1 MVAAGA
7 TKEAKQAKKEAEE
20 LAKPPPMTAEEMEKY
35 REKVEVMFE
44 QLLQRIS
51 LMDQIADRTEIMCD
65 KMEACEENLQKL
77 ESKEWGTFVEMGIV
91 GEGEG
96 DPGTMYDD
104 YMKKCREADG
114 AKSSK
119 GRPTTGYRP
128 HHVHRLKQFAP
139 PAKKEYTTV
148 YDAET
153 ESCKL
158 VTWEEYLIISKAKK
172 VEYTTIYDAATQSCK
187 LVTWE
192 EYLKTYK
199 AKKMEYTTVYD
210 TKTQS
215 CKLVTWEEYLR
226 TNKAPPCSNYV
237 TVYNP
242 YTEEVDLLFWSQ
254 YICLGLYAEDVA
266 ARKKS

>member
-44 QLLQRIS
+44 HLLQRIS
-51 LMDQIADRTEIMCD
+51 LMDQLADRTEIMCD

-77 ESKEWGTFVEMGIV
+77 ESQEWETFVEMGII

-104 YMKKCREADG
+104 YMKKCRG
-114 AKSSK
+114 AAGAQ
-119 GRPTTGYRP
+119 GRPATGYRP

-172 VEYTTIYDAATQSCK
+172 VEYTTVYDAATQSCK
-187 LVTWE
+187 LVTWD

-199 AKKMEYTTVYD
+199 AKKMEYTTIYD
-210 TKTQS
+210 TKTQT
-215 CKLVTWEEYLR
+215 CKLISWEEYLR
-226 TNKAPPCSNYV
+226 TNKAPPCSNFV

-242 YTEEVDLLFWSQ
+242 CTEEVDLLFWSQ
-254 YICLGLYAEDVA
+254 YVSLGLYAEDLA